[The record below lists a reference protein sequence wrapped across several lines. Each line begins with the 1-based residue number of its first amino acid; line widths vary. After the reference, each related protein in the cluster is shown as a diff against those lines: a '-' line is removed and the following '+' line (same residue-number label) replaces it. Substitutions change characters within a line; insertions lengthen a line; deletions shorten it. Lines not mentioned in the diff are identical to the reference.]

1 MPIEYT
7 LRENRL
13 TAEPGDYMAMV
24 TSTRTADY
32 EEVIDR
38 VVRQGTTVGKAD
50 AISVI
55 ENTLVAVKDLLIEG
69 ANVNLPFANFSCSI
83 KGTFSGPEDT
93 FDPSRHQIVI
103 NISATKELRDVI
115 RQDVTVSKQEMTVPT
130 PNLVEYMDF
139 NTGERN
145 SVVTPSGMAQI
156 SGNRLQFDPAD
167 PEQGIFLI
175 ASDGSETRVGV
186 VGRNMPSTLMF
197 LLPAE
202 LTTGEYALEVRV
214 KMGDAVR
221 TGSLNRVLSVA

>member
-1 MPIEYT
+1 
-7 LRENRL
+7 
-13 TAEPGDYMAMV
+13 
-24 TSTRTADY
+24 
-32 EEVIDR
+32 
-38 VVRQGTTVGKAD
+38 VGKAD

-83 KGTFSGPEDT
+83 KGTFNGPEDT

-103 NISATKELRDVI
+103 NVSATKELRDVI
-115 RQDVTVSKQEMTVPT
+115 RQDVSVSKQEMMVPT

-156 SGNRLQFDPAD
+156 SGNRLQFDATD
-167 PEQGIFLI
+167 PEQGIFFI

-202 LTTGEYALEVRV
+202 LTTGEYALEVRA

-221 TGSLNRVLSVA
+221 TGSLNSVLSVA